1 MDINIIAMGQRIR
14 SSRREKNISSEVLA
28 EKIGIAVE
36 SLWHIENGARNTSL
50 QTLCNIAEA
59 LDVSVDYLLGRSDTY
74 LEHARNRL
82 RAGVVNT
89 GLRFRKQSYRRTG
102 KDSHGT
108 VPEYDSHHQKED
120 LILSCRV

>member
-14 SSRREKNISSEVLA
+14 SSRREKNISSEVLT

-59 LDVSVDYLLGRSDTY
+59 LDVSVDYLLGRSDTPADAIVRGCASANN
-74 LEHARNRL
+74 LTEEQAKTL
-82 RAGVVNT
+82 ME
-89 GLRFRKQSYRRTG
+89 LCQSMIPII
-102 KDSHGT
+102 K
-108 VPEYDSHHQKED
+108 KK
-120 LILSCRV
+120 I

>member
-59 LDVSVDYLLGRSDTY
+59 LDVSVDYLLGRSDSPTP
-74 LEHARNRL
+74 ARDNL
-82 RAGVVNT
+82 LKMAAETDDPEELLALLDIVNKK
-89 GLRFRKQSYRRTG
+89 LQERK
-102 KDSHGT
+102 
-108 VPEYDSHHQKED
+108 
-120 LILSCRV
+120 

>member
-59 LDVSVDYLLGRSDTY
+59 LDVSVDYLLGRSD
-74 LEHARNRL
+74 
-82 RAGVVNT
+82 NT
-89 GLRFRKQSYRRTG
+89 PSQMTTQETPMLTEEQAKTLMELCQSMIPII
-102 KDSHGT
+102 K
-108 VPEYDSHHQKED
+108 KK
-120 LILSCRV
+120 I